1 MQYTPGQVRQALGLP
16 QETLRHW
23 RAVFS
28 SLDGI
33 RGQGPAYRPSQ
44 ILALAIIKRL
54 VDDCGLPVGALKGV
68 DAELFE
74 VAQSRHWTV
83 LEQGSLLVF
92 PGRGAVEFIDGR
104 AAVAG
109 DQPFILLPLA
119 PVIAQL
125 RRALTGME
133 VLDDQQSFA
142 FRPVPMSQDPAK
154 ARRA

>member
-104 AAVAG
+104 AEVAG

>member
-1 MQYTPGQVRQALGLP
+1 
-16 QETLRHW
+16 
-23 RAVFS
+23 
-28 SLDGI
+28 LDGI